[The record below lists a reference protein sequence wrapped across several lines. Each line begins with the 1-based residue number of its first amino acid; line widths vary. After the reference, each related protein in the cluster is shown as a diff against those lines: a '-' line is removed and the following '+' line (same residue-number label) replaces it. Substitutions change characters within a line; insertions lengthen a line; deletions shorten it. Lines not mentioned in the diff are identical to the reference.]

1 MAAVQPRSEIAEM
14 ELVIQNTLSEERRL
28 LKEHRQRTL
37 DARRN
42 SNKVLQELKE
52 MEDAHKAELSEVDEE
67 IASLVAAAEGAAE
80 SLESHDV
87 TVEQSF
93 KQEEA
98 EATEKKLKQVLD
110 ELDLTKKEHEEMDK
124 QAKDMQE
131 QMVDL
136 GDKIRLCKEDAVK
149 AMSNAKQHALERF
162 DEGQKPYEQ
171 FWAAC
176 LCRNVL
182 NASGLQGLEEELQV
196 AFATA
201 KKHAAAHAT
210 GLDQKLDTGK
220 ACIPYL
226 GSVDANSSSMVDR
239 ASRTDLVVIGGYV
252 AWPLPLCAH
261 DKTDDD
267 DDDDDDVGGDDD
279 YDGMAVAQNLRR
291 FEEASEPWVLPN
303 SLGPAA
309 WLMAYGVA
317 QLFPGCSACPE
328 INGKKGIHYVPGR
341 LDADSSLQVGEA
353 IDHGP
358 ILDMF
363 EAPGL
368 GGLVQNNRQVQRFL
382 AALERFSA
390 GEELAPCQGV
400 DIYHKKGMPNDGWLS
415 FYWSDDF
422 LIRFSLAMDFAPY
435 LPGRTRVEAIALAVE
450 AACAALEEPG
460 ECAKGNLAGR
470 ALIMPV

>member
-1 MAAVQPRSEIAEM
+1 MVRLICTLLLLGNAVATQEDVAVLKKEIAEM

-162 DEGQKPYEQ
+162 DEGQKPYE
-171 FWAAC
+171 
-176 LCRNVL
+176 
-182 NASGLQGLEEELQV
+182 
-196 AFATA
+196 
-201 KKHAAAHAT
+201 
-210 GLDQKLDTGK
+210 
-220 ACIPYL
+220 
-226 GSVDANSSSMVDR
+226 
-239 ASRTDLVVIGGYV
+239 
-252 AWPLPLCAH
+252 
-261 DKTDDD
+261 
-267 DDDDDDVGGDDD
+267 
-279 YDGMAVAQNLRR
+279 
-291 FEEASEPWVLPN
+291 
-303 SLGPAA
+303 
-309 WLMAYGVA
+309 
-317 QLFPGCSACPE
+317 
-328 INGKKGIHYVPGR
+328 
-341 LDADSSLQVGEA
+341 
-353 IDHGP
+353 
-358 ILDMF
+358 
-363 EAPGL
+363 
-368 GGLVQNNRQVQRFL
+368 
-382 AALERFSA
+382 
-390 GEELAPCQGV
+390 
-400 DIYHKKGMPNDGWLS
+400 
-415 FYWSDDF
+415 
-422 LIRFSLAMDFAPY
+422 
-435 LPGRTRVEAIALAVE
+435 
-450 AACAALEEPG
+450 
-460 ECAKGNLAGR
+460 
-470 ALIMPV
+470 